1 MGLTRTSTVTT
12 NLMGLVV
19 AVVMTLDVHV
29 AAAAVETA
37 EAEARHAAAEAAE
50 NQLWVAAQEQ
60 RIASRPARARAF
72 AAEWAEGEAAD
83 REAMQAEVQL
93 AAAAVETAEAEAL
106 ETARLAAAAKEWNQ
120 LCVAAEVAHRAA
132 RARDSQRRVRAALA
146 RDSARRDRAKQRR
159 SRQRRVQR
167 RATVPEGDEPLE
179 LLGNCELV
187 GFGVTAGSTCH
198 VPTFDLLGAW
208 LDAGNCN
215 APPSPSSPT
224 SCFEEAAAAFS
235 KRFQC
240 WVQGLFEP
248 PPPPGRDQPFAAWIH
263 SIHLSL
269 LE

>member
-120 LCVAAEVAHRAA
+120 LCVAAEVARRA
-132 RARDSQRRVRAALA
+132 RARDSQRVVRAAWA
-146 RDSARRDRAKQRR
+146 RRPRDRAEQRLR
-159 SRQRRVQR
+159 RQCMQR
-167 RATVPEGDEPLE
+167 LATVPEGDEPLE

-198 VPTFDLLGAW
+198 VPTFDLLGTW

-240 WVQGLFEP
+240 WVQGLF
-248 PPPPGRDQPFAAWIH
+248 D
-263 SIHLSL
+263 
-269 LE
+269 

>member
-72 AAEWAEGEAAD
+72 AAKWAEGEAAD

-120 LCVAAEVAHRAA
+120 LCVAAEVARRA
-132 RARDSQRRVRAALA
+132 RARDSQRVVRAAW
-146 RDSARRDRAKQRR
+146 ARRPRYRAEQRH
-159 SRQRRVQR
+159 RRRCVR
-167 RATVPEGDEPLE
+167 RLATVPEGD
-179 LLGNCELV
+179 
-187 GFGVTAGSTCH
+187 
-198 VPTFDLLGAW
+198 D
-208 LDAGNCN
+208 CN

-248 PPPPGRDQPFAAWIH
+248 PPPPGRDQPFTAWIH

-269 LE
+269 IE